1 MEAYKQKNKDKK
13 IKIFI
18 RVDEQLPTGDTITKK
33 VYLQKKDSYIKAYIR
48 SLSTKERLT
57 SNNVQPSNEVELTI
71 NYRKSLERK
80 QEVYVEYKDWTYA
93 ITGIDNLDFRRTEMK
108 ITAKSVEPPSFD
120 SVEYREDCNCK

>member
-18 RVDEQLPTGDTITKK
+18 RVDEQLPNGETITKK

-48 SLSTKERLT
+48 SLSAKERLS
-57 SNNVQPSNEVELTI
+57 SNTTQPSNEVEITI
-71 NYRKSLERK
+71 NYRRSLEKR
-80 QEVYVEYKDWTYA
+80 QGAYVEYKDWTYA

-108 ITAKSVEPPSFD
+108 LTGKSVEPPCFD
-120 SVEYREDCNCK
+120 SIEYREDCNCL